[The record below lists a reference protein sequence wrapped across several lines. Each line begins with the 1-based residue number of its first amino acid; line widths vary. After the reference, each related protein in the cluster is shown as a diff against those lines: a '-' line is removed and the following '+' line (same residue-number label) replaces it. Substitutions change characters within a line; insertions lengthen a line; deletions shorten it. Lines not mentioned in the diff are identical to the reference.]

1 MNVLVTGSPGVG
13 KSQFAQA
20 LQKKLAELGFFAKIL
35 SVSDL
40 VKEEKLYEEYDEQL
54 DTYIMKDSKVKR
66 RVKELLSE
74 HNWIVESHTVSV
86 IPRGII
92 DYTFI
97 LRVPNT
103 ALYYDRLAAR
113 GYSKAKIEENVD
125 CEIMQVVWQEAV
137 ERFVEENCDVVVSE
151 TPEQLA
157 DAVDEAIEV
166 YRQLYAIDRD
176 ENDL

>member
-20 LQKKLAELGFFAKIL
+20 LQKKLAELGFTAKIL

-40 VKEEKLYEEYDEQL
+40 VKKEKLYEEYDEQL
-54 DTYIMKDSKVKR
+54 DTYVMKDSKVKR
-66 RVKELLSE
+66 RLKELLAE
-74 HNWIVESHTVSV
+74 PGWIVESHTVSV
-86 IPRGII
+86 IPKDLI

-97 LRVPNT
+97 LRVPST

-113 GYSKAKIEENVD
+113 GYPKAKIEENVD

-137 ERFVEENCDVVVSE
+137 ERFGEEACDVVVNE

-157 DAVDEAIEV
+157 DAVDEAIETF
-166 YRQLYAIDRD
+166 RELMNGHA
-176 ENDL
+176 